1 VEGYRSSG
9 VQVEFRGTLFLEASL
24 LYSSWAF
31 LAQVPI
37 RGQVVEN
44 KQIEQEL
51 REETEGGFCDALGFF
66 YQPDTKALRSFRTI
80 GFDILNN
87 SLEIF

>member
-1 VEGYRSSG
+1 LEG
-9 VQVEFRGTLFLEASL
+9 SL
-24 LYSSWAF
+24 LYSRWAF

-51 REETEGGFCDALGFF
+51 REETERIVFFWDPTSAPWKFCDALGFF
-66 YQPDTKALRSFRTI
+66 YQPDTKALRSFPTI